1 MWRWSHSHRAR
12 TLKRTTFLPFWNT
25 IFAKEFP
32 TIVTLHWINRDL
44 KTNSAYQRILKLFMH
59 FSINDSLPIIPSI
72 VEWTILI
79 IILLGLRRSILI
91 CNVINILVSSLSVLL
106 GLEKLGLF
114 FLVIVASYRW
124 VQLVIQV
131 HYGVWRSG
139 VNWYIPLVWW
149 KQI

>member
-1 MWRWSHSHRAR
+1 
-12 TLKRTTFLPFWNT
+12 
-25 IFAKEFP
+25 
-32 TIVTLHWINRDL
+32 V
-44 KTNSAYQRILKLFMH
+44 H